1 MVDFSYYHEACRW
14 FEAQPS
20 SVAVTIAARS
30 ALRVFPLIVTSK
42 RSGPE
47 VRFFNAL
54 LLPCLRAAAAA
65 HFAFYGVEPDAI
77 YAAARAADAAARAAD
92 AAARAAG
99 AAARAAGANDNAYT
113 AAIRAADG
121 AYAADAAARAA
132 DATTAAYLAS
142 DDAAPDDAAF
152 IEAVQTPEHRAA
164 RAMQMNGRPL
174 WPEGVPPRIDE
185 AWVRLKA
192 MLLARKSEDWPVWI
206 DWCEDRLAGRLADPD
221 LARIR
226 LPNELWEKG
235 ATGGQRRNPPGPISH

>member
-1 MVDFSYYHEACRW
+1 MVDFSYYHEARRW

-77 YAAARAADAAARAAD
+77 YAAARAA
-92 AAARAAG
+92 G

-121 AYAADAAARAA
+121 AYAAARAA